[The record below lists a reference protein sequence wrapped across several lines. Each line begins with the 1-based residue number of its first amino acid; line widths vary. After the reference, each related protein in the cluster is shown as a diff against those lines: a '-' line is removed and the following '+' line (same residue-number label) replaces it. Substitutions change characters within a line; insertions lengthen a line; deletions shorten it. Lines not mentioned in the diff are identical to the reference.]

1 MADFK
6 TRQDALDQKAA
17 SVLEEYKTLM
27 GDIQKT
33 GTHYGEFRRL
43 KETVFALE
51 KVGRRNGIRPEKAPR
66 IQAPGQRADLFVRKN
81 APAPKEVAEPKEHR
95 NPFDRAANLAKR
107 QEAEQ
112 AANPT
117 PPDLFNRKGRVSE
130 PHPPLP
136 KKKAKKQRD
145 PKRLVLA
152 SSEEKDND

>member
-6 TRQDALDQKAA
+6 ARHDALDQKAA

-27 GDIQKT
+27 GDIQKA
-33 GTHYGEFRRL
+33 GTHYSEFRRL

-51 KVGRRNGIRPEKAPR
+51 KVGKRNGIRPEKAPR
-66 IQAPGQRADLFVRKN
+66 IPATGRRPDMFTRKN
-81 APAPKEVAEPKEHR
+81 APEAKEVAAPKEHK
-95 NPFDRAANLAKR
+95 NLFDRAANLAKR

-112 AANPT
+112 AGNPT

-136 KKKAKKQRD
+136 EKKAKKPRD
-145 PKRLVLA
+145 PKRLLLA